1 MLCVCLC
8 DWDKVCPQESILFF
22 YWLLQGKKGRRPWR
36 ISFQDSL
43 SPKRAGGK
51 KTVTRK
57 HLEKLYKLYIFSV
70 PPVFT
75 HWMDA
80 LKECELSY
88 DNPENRKK
96 KKRKKEMVT
105 RSPRRKWR
113 QNLVVWTKFRGVKFK
128 FRCGVSDIIANVKNN
143 TSVFDIMS
151 AHYIHHPRVQ
161 HPARLV
167 VTRKWL
173 FYVCQCGFSSAR
185 PSCESSTNAAHLPRK
200 RLCVNGA
207 HALNMWAAEGWEH
220 VE

>member
-43 SPKRAGGK
+43 SLPRERGAGGE
-51 KTVTRK
+51 TVTRK

-88 DNPENRKK
+88 DNPENRK
-96 KKRKKEMVT
+96 RKKEMVT

-128 FRCGVSDIIANVKNN
+128 FRCGVSDIIAYVKNN

-173 FYVCQCGFSSAR
+173 FYVCQCGFSSACVPR
-185 PSCESSTNAAHLPRK
+185 VNPPLMRLIFPESGSVSTGPMH
-200 RLCVNGA
+200 
-207 HALNMWAAEGWEH
+207 
-220 VE
+220 

>member
-43 SPKRAGGK
+43 SLPREPGGGG
-51 KTVTRK
+51 TVTRK

-96 KKRKKEMVT
+96 KRKKWSLKVHAGSDG
-105 RSPRRKWR
+105 RIWWSG
-113 QNLVVWTKFRGVKFK
+113 QNSEASSSSFTVESVISLHMLKTTHQ
-128 FRCGVSDIIANVKNN
+128 CLISCQHI
-143 TSVFDIMS
+143 TSTTQGCNIQRF
-151 AHYIHHPRVQ
+151 
-161 HPARLV
+161 V